1 MVEQESHRKRRNL
14 MKFRLDSRKPF
25 LYLIILFFFLSYAN
39 ASKAEETQCPDV
51 WERGHLNV
59 LTINL
64 TLFEILRRDERLE
77 RLAEFASTNALAE
90 EPIDV
95 ILLQE
100 GVAGSLVGTGGSPR
114 DLRDKLRER
123 GLVYDLK
130 TEFEAGIPGILTTE
144 NAILS
149 RCEIKS
155 KFFKFLPLTSE
166 QIEIEGF
173 GDLVIPISRNVML
186 ARIKIPG
193 APKRFRKINIYN
205 THLCAG
211 SGGSFAMD
219 GITVN
224 ATGCTVDERD
234 SQVVSLLKSVKKA
247 ERFFSFFRD
256 KPHVLGGDFNIDNF
270 RGGEPEQFGIEKP
283 LYDSITNAGFI
294 DAYAKSQMDN
304 GIPLEE
310 LCVRR
315 EVPFGPFLGDVFQ
328 DWEPD
333 AHCTTGVSFLDLVE
347 PDKSFEEFFD
357 STPRRIDYVFQK
369 GFDVE
374 SGEVVFNPNASP
386 PEIFE
391 PIVSDH
397 AGVLVRILLQ

>member
-1 MVEQESHRKRRNL
+1 
-14 MKFRLDSRKPF
+14 MKYRLDSRKSF
-25 LYLIILFFFLSYAN
+25 LCLTILAFFFFYAN
-39 ASKAEETQCPDV
+39 VSKAEEAQCPDV
-51 WERGHLNV
+51 WDRGHLNV

-64 TLFEILRRDERLE
+64 ALFEILRRDERLK
-77 RLAEFASTNALAE
+77 RLAEFANTNALAG

-95 ILLQE
+95 FLLQE
-100 GVAGSLVGTGGSPR
+100 GVAGDLVGTGGSPQ
-114 DLRDKLRER
+114 DLRNKLRER

-130 TEFEAGIPGILTTE
+130 TAIEAGIPGILTTK

-149 RCEIKS
+149 RCKIK
-155 KFFKFLPLTSE
+155 FKFLKFLPITSE

-173 GDLVIPISRNVML
+173 GDSAIPISRNVML

-193 APKRFRKINIYN
+193 APIRFRKMNVYN

-211 SGGSFAMD
+211 SSGSFVIE

-224 ATGCTVDERD
+224 ASGCTVDEREN
-234 SQVVSLLKSVKKA
+234 QVVNLLKFVKNA
-247 ERFFSFFRD
+247 ERFFSFFGD
-256 KPHVLGGDFNIDNF
+256 KPHVIGGDFNIDNF
-270 RGGEPEQFGIEKP
+270 RGGEPEQFGSEKP
-283 LYDSITNAGFI
+283 LYDTITNSGFI

-304 GIPLEE
+304 GIPLED

-315 EVPFGPFLGDVFQ
+315 ENQFEPFPDVLQ

-333 AHCTTGVSFLDLVE
+333 AHCTTGVSFLDLLE
-347 PDKSFEEFFD
+347 PDKSFQEFFD

-369 GFDVE
+369 GFDTG

-386 PEIFE
+386 TEAFE